1 MAKYFKAFAR
11 STILR
16 FTCAAA
22 GAVRTGGFIPW
33 DDDVDVFMPRE
44 SYERLRELWPT
55 HADSRYQ
62 LVESDETF
70 IDHDIFVA
78 IRDAQTTFIKPYQ
91 RDIDLRHGLVFDVLP
106 LDGCPDGFARKKQK
120 HGLIYSLFRAQFVPE
135 KHGGVV
141 AMGTAFVSMVRFA
154 SCALKLLKRAER
166 NMTKYPISGMR

>member
-1 MAKYFKAFAR
+1 MQELTQEDLKGLQSKSLEMAKYFKAFCEKHGL
-11 STILR
+11 TFYFCGGCCI
-16 FTCAAA
+16 

-44 SYERLRELWPT
+44 SYERLRELWPE

-91 RDIDLRHGLVFDVLP
+91 RLVSWP
-106 LDGCPDGFARKKQK
+106 
-120 HGLIYSLFRAQFVPE
+120 
-135 KHGGVV
+135 
-141 AMGTAFVSMVRFA
+141 
-154 SCALKLLKRAER
+154 CA
-166 NMTKYPISGMR
+166 